1 MPTLTIVKE
10 DRAVIVDGFYLDSCD
25 VSGLPDNVHAVQWDG
40 TTGHVELTDGDNVA
54 LTSISAY
61 QSIIDEHA
69 TKKAELETA
78 IENAQVSDIDKIR
91 RIRNWLLQASDWTQ
105 MSDSPL
111 SSSDKTAWA
120 TYRTNLRNLTDTYTS
135 LDDVVW
141 PTAPDNS
148 LDHITDSIDY

>member
-10 DRAVIVDGFYLDSCD
+10 DRTVIVDGFYLDSCD
-25 VSGLPDNVHAVQWDG
+25 VSGLDDNVHAVQWDG
-40 TTGHVELTDGDNVA
+40 TTGH
-54 LTSISAY
+54 
-61 QSIIDEHA
+61 
-69 TKKAELETA
+69 AELETA
-78 IENAQVSDIDKIR
+78 IENAQVSDTDKIR